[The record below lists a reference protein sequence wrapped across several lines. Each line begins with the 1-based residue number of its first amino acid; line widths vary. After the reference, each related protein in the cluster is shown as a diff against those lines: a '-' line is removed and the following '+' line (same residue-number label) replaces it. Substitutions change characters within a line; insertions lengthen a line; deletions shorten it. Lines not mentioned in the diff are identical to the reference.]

1 MKCMTVQKNM
11 TKPMK
16 MKRTGASGD
25 SHGPSGV
32 QVKKAKS
39 GKLTTQM
46 TPKRN
51 GRKMTGMIVGTMGM
65 AMAPR
70 NARMMSMNM
79 ALMTRS
85 PRSG

>member
-11 TKPMK
+11 TKPMM

-25 SHGPSGV
+25 SHGLSGV

-51 GRKMTGMIVGTMGM
+51 DRKMTGMIVGTMGM
-65 AMAPR
+65 AMTPR